1 MTIGTGLTSNLEEVP
16 ERARHLEGLGYD
28 IAGSGETQRDPF
40 FPLLLAAE
48 HTERM
53 HFSSLAIAFP
63 RAPYITANM
72 AWDLQRYSK
81 GRFVL
86 GLGTQVKGH
95 NERRFSVPWTA
106 PGPRIRDYV
115 NTIRA
120 VWDSWQNGTKPDF
133 ESDHY
138 QYKLTSPF
146 FNPGPIEHPNIP
158 IVIAAVNPFNARLAG
173 EVCDGIAIH
182 GFSTFKYI
190 REVLIPAVHEGAR
203 RAGKDPKD
211 LQIRGGG
218 FLVTGRNEE
227 ELAKSREVT
236 RRRISFYASTRSY
249 SKVMS
254 THGWDDEAALLHRL
268 SLEGKWD
275 DMVGI
280 VTDDMIEEFA
290 VVGTWD
296 ELPAKMREKYA
307 GINTQISFSPGEPE
321 NPDEEAQIRE
331 IINEL
336 KTIPTVGEA
345 APTPVA

>member
-1 MTIGTGLTSNLEEVP
+1 
-16 ERARHLEGLGYD
+16 
-28 IAGSGETQRDPF
+28 
-40 FPLLLAAE
+40 
-48 HTERM
+48 M
-53 HFSSLAIAFP
+53 HFSTLAIAFP

-72 AWDLQRYSK
+72 AWDLQKYSG
-81 GRFVL
+81 GRFEL

-95 NERRFSVPWTA
+95 NERRFSVPWVA
-106 PGPRIRDYV
+106 PGPRMRDYV
-115 NTIRA
+115 NTVRA
-120 VWDSWQNGTKPDF
+120 IWDTWQNGTKPDF

-211 LQIRGGG
+211 LTIRGGG
-218 FLVTGRNEE
+218 FIVTGRNEE
-227 ELAKSREVT
+227 EVAQAKERSR
-236 RRRISFYASTRSY
+236 RQLSFYASTRSY
-249 SKVMS
+249 SKVMT
-254 THGWDDEAALLHRL
+254 THGWADEAAHLHRL
-268 SLEGKWD
+268 SVEGKWD

-280 VTDDMIEEFA
+280 ITDDMMEEFC
-290 VVGTWD
+290 VIGTWD

-307 GINTQISFSPGEPE
+307 GINSQITFSAGELK
-321 NPDEEAQIRE
+321 NPDEEAQVRE
-331 IINEL
+331 IIQEL
-336 KTIPTVGEA
+336 KTIPTVGE
-345 APTPVA
+345 V

>member
-1 MTIGTGLTSNLEEVP
+1 M
-16 ERARHLEGLGYD
+16 R
-28 IAGSGETQRDPF
+28 
-40 FPLLLAAE
+40 
-48 HTERM
+48 
-53 HFSSLAIAFP
+53 
-63 RAPYITANM
+63 
-72 AWDLQRYSK
+72 
-81 GRFVL
+81 
-86 GLGTQVKGH
+86 
-95 NERRFSVPWTA
+95 
-106 PGPRIRDYV
+106 
-115 NTIRA
+115 
-120 VWDSWQNGTKPDF
+120 SWV
-133 ESDHY
+133 
-138 QYKLTSPF
+138 
-146 FNPGPIEHPNIP
+146 IP
-158 IVIAAVNPFNARLAG
+158 IGGVV
-173 EVCDGIAIH
+173 VVVVGIA
-182 GFSTFKYI
+182 
-190 REVLIPAVHEGAR
+190 LAVAGGALDHR
-203 RAGKDPKD
+203 FETNGER
-211 LQIRGGG
+211 IY
-218 FLVTGRNEE
+218 FTGRNEE